1 MLYIIGHFH
10 CQKKMIKRTHMGCID
25 QKLAFKHQ
33 TWTDQANR
41 KTCIGLWNV
50 GILVHL
56 GPCPFFFSKGN
67 DKSFTCTWFEHLF
80 PLQHSWCSKIFCMIF
95 HMVFHMF
102 SHDFPAF
109 LWFSICFPMLFGS
122 YLACGGEMRRSL
134 VAVRLFIFGSF
145 FDCRKWSFF
154 LLPWVSDVF
163 AWQVQ
168 HFKACSLVAV
178 RLRWPFLDRLWR

>member
-1 MLYIIGHFH
+1 MNWPSK
-10 CQKKMIKRTHMGCID
+10 QE
-25 QKLAFKHQ
+25 KLVLACGMSAS
-33 TWTDQANR
+33 W
-41 KTCIGLWNV
+41 C
-50 GILVHL
+50 ILVHV
-56 GPCPFFFSKGN
+56 PSFFPKATINPSLVP
-67 DKSFTCTWFEHLF
+67 WFEHLF

-154 LLPWVSDVF
+154 YCREWVMF
-163 AWQVQ
+163 LRGR
-168 HFKACSLVAV
+168 CSISRPA
-178 RLRWPFLDRLWR
+178 RLWR

>member
-41 KTCIGLWNV
+41 KNLYWLVECRHLGASWSMSLLFFPKATINPS
-50 GILVHL
+50 LVHDL
-56 GPCPFFFSKGN
+56 STCSPPTFLMFEDFLYDFPYGFPYVFPWFS
-67 DKSFTCTWFEHLF
+67 SF
-80 PLQHSWCSKIFCMIF
+80 PMI
-95 HMVFHMF
+95 FHMF
-102 SHDFPAF
+102 SHAF
-109 LWFSICFPMLFGS
+109 RLVPRLWRWDAPI
-122 YLACGGEMRRSL
+122 ACGSEI
-134 VAVRLFIFGSF
+134 VHFWFIF
-145 FDCRKWSFF
+145 WLPQVIFF